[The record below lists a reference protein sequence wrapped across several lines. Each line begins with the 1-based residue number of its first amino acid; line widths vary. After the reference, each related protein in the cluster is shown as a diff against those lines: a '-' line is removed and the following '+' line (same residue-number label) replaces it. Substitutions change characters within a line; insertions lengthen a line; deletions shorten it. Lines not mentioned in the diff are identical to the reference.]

1 MRHGRKNRRGEGS
14 DWGKAYRET
23 IMRIEECV
31 KARFRHPSVPVCS
44 LLYRLIRHIYVPK
57 PHFSSAV
64 PLHTW
69 ETGGVDEKDGWK
81 KHTEPDVKPYPRL
94 FPLVQIPAFST
105 AYI

>member
-1 MRHGRKNRRGEGS
+1 M
-14 DWGKAYRET
+14 
-23 IMRIEECV
+23 
-31 KARFRHPSVPVCS
+31 
-44 LLYRLIRHIYVPK
+44 
-57 PHFSSAV
+57 

-81 KHTEPDVKPYPRL
+81 KHTEPDVKPNPRL

>member
-1 MRHGRKNRRGEGS
+1 M
-14 DWGKAYRET
+14 
-23 IMRIEECV
+23 
-31 KARFRHPSVPVCS
+31 
-44 LLYRLIRHIYVPK
+44 
-57 PHFSSAV
+57 

>member
-1 MRHGRKNRRGEGS
+1 
-14 DWGKAYRET
+14 
-23 IMRIEECV
+23 MRIEECV

-44 LLYRLIRHIYVPK
+44 LLYRLIRHIYVPQTTFLISNAAS
-57 PHFSSAV
+57 H
-64 PLHTW
+64 L
-69 ETGGVDEKDGWK
+69 GDGRGVDEKEGWE